1 MNIFNNKVYQFF
13 LYPLSLIYGIMIWF
27 RNKLYDKNIFRFLKI
42 TNCKIISVGNIT
54 IGGTGKTPVI
64 RFLADHLK
72 EMGFKVA
79 VLSRGYRRKS
89 KGTVV
94 VSDGEKILAEWEEA
108 GDEPYLLARQLNK
121 IPIVVESDRSKGALF
136 IQQEFEPDVI
146 LLDDGYQH
154 RRLYRDLDIV
164 LIDASV
170 EFGNGFLLPAGFLR
184 EPISSLKR
192 ADLIWFTRVDQ
203 SKNFDRLIKQIRNIC
218 SCPIV
223 TSNHQA
229 EEIIQ
234 ANTGNRLA
242 LSHLNQKRVLL
253 FSGIANPASF
263 KKTIINLGAK
273 VVHHV
278 KFSDHYQYKKLDIN
292 KLILTAQNV
301 NADMILTTE
310 KDYVRI
316 IDLLPN
322 LSNIYFLTIEIRIVN
337 CLVVLKNTLNSVL
350 SDYTIRRHHL

>member
-13 LYPLSLIYGIMIWF
+13 LYPLSLIYGMIIWF
-27 RNKLYDKNIFRFLKI
+27 RNKLYEKKIYRSLKI
-42 TNCKIISVGNIT
+42 ENSKVISVGNISV
-54 IGGTGKTPVI
+54 GGTGKTPVI
-64 RFLADHLK
+64 KFLAVYLK
-72 EMGFKVA
+72 GMGFKVA
-79 VLSRGYRRKS
+79 ILSRGYRRKS
-89 KGTVV
+89 QGTVV
-94 VSDGEKILAEWEEA
+94 VSDGKTILVGIDRA

-121 IPIVVESDRSKGALF
+121 IPVVVERDRYKGALF
-136 IQQEFEPDVI
+136 IEQRFEPDII

-154 RRLYRDLDIV
+154 RRLHRDLDIV

-203 SKNFDRLIKQIRNIC
+203 SKNFDRLFKQIRNIS

-223 TSNHQA
+223 TSNHRA

-234 ANTGNRLA
+234 ASTGNRLA

-263 KKTIINLGAK
+263 EKTVINLGAK

-278 KFSDHYQYKKLDIN
+278 KFSDHYQCKKSDIN

-316 IDLLPN
+316 IDLLPK
-322 LSNIYFLTIEIRIVN
+322 LSNIYFLTIEIRPGN
-337 CLVVLKNTLNSVL
+337 CLEVLKNTLSSVL
-350 SDYTIRRHHL
+350 SDYTIK